1 MRRIVPILMALLVL
15 AACAGKQ
22 SPSYIVQV
30 SLGPWQSADYSA
42 SQIIAR
48 LDTVASIIPVKNVI
62 IGWTAQ
68 PEIYKEVGAY
78 LHGKGIGMYL
88 WLPVFAETEE
98 VCDNTPA
105 VDLWGREPANYD
117 LAAGEGF
124 RFNCPSNP
132 ANRANVVAV
141 YDRLFADCGFDGAF
155 LDRVRT
161 QVLRGRGERRR
172 GSRGRQPPREGPA
185 NRPGP
190 VCAVYGTV
198 CGTGLHDFIGPCRF
212 YQAHALPLHV
222 CACGDGVRV

>member
-1 MRRIVPILMALLVL
+1 MKRIVPILMALLVL

-48 LDTVASIIPVKNVI
+48 LDTVASIIPMKNVI

-117 LAAGEGF
+117 LAAGEDF
-124 RFNCPSNP
+124 RLTALPIPPIWPMWGPCMT
-132 ANRANVVAV
+132 
-141 YDRLFADCGFDGAF
+141 AF
-155 LDRVRT
+155 LPIVASTAPSWTACVR
-161 QVLRGRGERRR
+161 
-172 GSRGRQPPREGPA
+172 SPSWEG
-185 NRPGP
+185 
-190 VCAVYGTV
+190 
-198 CGTGLHDFIGPCRF
+198 
-212 YQAHALPLHV
+212 
-222 CACGDGVRV
+222 